1 MSRFITLLFML
12 LVFGLTGPLTGSGSA
27 AAADAGTLDRLFAEL
42 KAAPDETAARRLA
55 QEIWKV
61 WTNPADKMLAELM
74 KKALKARQDYDF
86 DRARKILQQIT
97 AGWPDYAEGWNQRA
111 TVHFLIEDYENSLVY
126 IAETLKR
133 EPRHFGS
140 MAGRAVIRLRQG
152 KAALGFQSI
161 KAAMVYHPYLRERS
175 FFPQFED

>member
-1 MSRFITLLFML
+1 MSRFISLLYIFL
-12 LVFGLTGPLTGSGSA
+12 AFCLAAPLAGSSP
-27 AAADAGTLDRLFAEL
+27 AAADDSKILDRLFAEL
-42 KAAPDETAARRLA
+42 KAAPDVMTARRLE

-61 WTNPADKMLAELM
+61 WTNPADRKLAELM
-74 KKALKARQDYDF
+74 KKALKARRDYDF
-86 DRARKILQQIT
+86 DRALKILQQVT
-97 AGWPDYAEGWNQRA
+97 TGWPDYAEGWNQRA
-111 TVHFLIEDYENSLVY
+111 TVHFLIEDYENALIY

-152 KAALGFQSI
+152 KAALGYQNI
-161 KAAMVYHPYLRERS
+161 KAAMAYHPFLRERS